1 MLESSAIIKNE
12 IGELNPEIA
21 VILGSGLEN
30 FFTKD
35 NITNSISYDQ
45 LPDFPQPTVKGH
57 SGQLVFGNIKS
68 RRVVCMYGRSHIY
81 EGHHPEHLAKPIRV
95 LKDIGC

>member
-35 NITNSISYDQ
+35 NITNSISVSY
-45 LPDFPQPTVKGH
+45 T
-57 SGQLVFGNIKS
+57 
-68 RRVVCMYGRSHIY
+68 
-81 EGHHPEHLAKPIRV
+81 HLRAHET
-95 LKDIGC
+95 

>member
-68 RRVVCMYGRSHIY
+68 RRAVCVCMV
-81 EGHHPEHLAKPIRV
+81 V
-95 LKDIGC
+95 LIFMKAIIPNILQNRYVF